1 MKTIDI
7 ILKAIGNLEGKV
19 DGINSRLDRVNGTIK
34 THDDRINDNEH
45 KIDVNIGKVSVAS
58 AILGFIGACIIAF
71 IGFIQK

>member
-19 DGINSRLDRVNGTIK
+19 DGINSRLDSLNGSVK
-34 THDDRINDNEH
+34 SHALRINDNEH

-71 IGFIQK
+71 IGYLNK

>member
-7 ILKAIGNLEGKV
+7 ILKAIGSLEAKV
-19 DGINSRLDRVNGTIK
+19 DGINSRLDSLNGSVK
-34 THDDRINDNEH
+34 SHALRINDNEH